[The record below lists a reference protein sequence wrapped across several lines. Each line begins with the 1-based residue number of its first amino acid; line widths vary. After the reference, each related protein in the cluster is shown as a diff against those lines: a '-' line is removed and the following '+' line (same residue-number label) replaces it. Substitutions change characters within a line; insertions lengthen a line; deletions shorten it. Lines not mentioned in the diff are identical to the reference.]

1 MTAERVAGL
10 FPRFDEF
17 LEIRRRFD
25 PEGTFLNAHLRA
37 LFE

>member
-10 FPRFDEF
+10 FPRYEEF
-17 LEIRRRFD
+17 LGIRRRFD
-25 PEGTFLNAHLRA
+25 PLGTFLNPHLRA

>member
-1 MTAERVAGL
+1 MTPDRIGSL
-10 FPRFDEF
+10 FSRYGEF

-25 PEGTFLNAHLRA
+25 PNGTYLNPHLRA